1 MVSFLIVI
9 FSIDGTTHFFRQDFC
24 DCKTKAGAFPT
35 SFNGKKRS
43 KRRAAVT
50 GERFAAVFV
59 KAISQVSLMVT
70 VRSPSLYFYSI
81 TDQVGEDTRKSAGI

>member
-1 MVSFLIVI
+1 MIVI

-35 SFNGKKRS
+35 SFNGKKAVKEAGGS
-43 KRRAAVT
+43 HRREIRGCICKGDFAGITHGDCEIAFAV
-50 GERFAAVFV
+50 
-59 KAISQVSLMVT
+59 
-70 VRSPSLYFYSI
+70 FYSI